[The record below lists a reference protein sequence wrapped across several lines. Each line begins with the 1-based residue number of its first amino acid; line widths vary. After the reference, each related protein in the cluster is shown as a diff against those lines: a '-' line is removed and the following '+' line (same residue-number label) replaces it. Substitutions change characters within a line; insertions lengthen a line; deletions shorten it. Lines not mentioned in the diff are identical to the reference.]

1 MNRTG
6 RRPAALCILLAL
18 LAPAAAPVARADDG
32 RGREAN
38 KVDVLLKPDA
48 PTVTLKGQVT
58 GGSSVEYRL
67 AARAGQTLAVTLDTA
82 SKTLTFNIGVTN
94 SDTMLFMGRGAGQGS
109 GQGSGTQFKG
119 EVPLDA
125 IYVVDVHLVRP
136 APRRGESADYTLAI
150 TLEGGTAQ
158 PARTADA
165 KGATKG
171 AASAGLVSPAATSP
185 GTTPPVPKADFAD
198 GYGGGPDYWAVSGL
212 AKGDTLSLRDGP
224 SARDKL
230 LYRLAE
236 GAVLRNLGCRPV
248 HGARWCKVQLLGD
261 ANAAGWVNGRYLREA
276 SSPQVVE
283 GDAKVPGTPFNAT
296 GTLPCRIAGEP
307 QANCAFGVIR
317 NGREEST
324 LEITL
329 PGAIKRTLVWRKG
342 VVSATDGSPVT
353 TAREGDDIIV
363 TVKGA
368 ERFTVP
374 GVVISGD

>member
-32 RGREAN
+32 RGRETN

-94 SDTMLFMGRGAGQGS
+94 SDTMLFMGRGS
-109 GQGSGTQFKG
+109 GQGPGQDSGTQFKG

-125 IYVVDVHLVRP
+125 IYVVDVHLERP

-158 PARTADA
+158 PAGTADA
-165 KGATKG
+165 KGA
-171 AASAGLVSPAATSP
+171 APNSP
-185 GTTPPVPKADFAD
+185 GTMPPAPKADFAD

-230 LYRLAE
+230 LFRLAE

-261 ANAAGWVNGRYLREA
+261 ANAVGWVNGRYLREA
-276 SSPQVVE
+276 SSPQVAE

-342 VVSATDGSPVT
+342 VVSATDGSPLT

-363 TVKGA
+363 TIKGA

-374 GVVISGD
+374 DVVISGD